1 MRPPTTFCTLAAI
14 TLSVAA
20 ADGYAQESLE
30 DVTAL
35 ALDARSEV
43 DTFAE
48 TKLEIPMRGVTL
60 ALRDLTGDGE
70 LELVRIDAG
79 GVHVR
84 ALDEEKT
91 YSRVGTLLPWPNE
104 TIGWDLADLDGDGH
118 TSLLMVADGRTISR
132 VRFTKER
139 GWAEPEALFE
149 AGTYL
154 PFGVAHVPFAR
165 DIDADGQ
172 LDLVLPGPGRF
183 HVRLNRGTSAEG
195 GLEWSNPVEVGYE
208 PEIDYELGDPGRL
221 SSTFGQSVVV
231 PYFSMFDVDGDGT
244 QDLVSEMDDR
254 VAFHLARPEIDALPS
269 WELDLSRLKNDVSA
283 SDIDLD
289 DLLSV
294 VSGFAQWRI
303 ADLDG
308 EGANDLVIGSDGR
321 FRVYFG
327 GAATG
332 PTKDPDVV
340 RKIAGNALYF
350 FVRDVIGDDRP
361 DLQIVRGERIS
372 LARLLKYLVV
382 PGKLDFDVFT
392 YANENGVFARRPT
405 KTTTL
410 ALRVP
415 RLFQLFEEFE
425 EVSDALEEQWDIPA
439 RRVDWDGDGED
450 DDVID
455 ALDDTLVVYENC
467 APPKQKFEDLS
478 LSRGIDGLVERVVLQ
493 DLDELDDGGE
503 SVIDL
508 GSIDTFAVAPG
519 KALRDATSG
528 KKRVASFPLWSGKD
542 DRAIRTRDLD
552 GDGRLD
558 VITVIEVERAYRIQI
573 LLRR

>member
-1 MRPPTTFCTLAAI
+1 MRPLAHASTAAAI
-14 TLSVAA
+14 ALFGLASSSP
-20 ADGYAQESLE
+20 AQGELE
-30 DVTAL
+30 DVAAL
-35 ALDARSEV
+35 ALAAHSSN

-48 TKLEIPMRGVTL
+48 TKFEIPNRGVTL
-60 ALRDLTGDGE
+60 ALRDLTGDGK
-70 LELVRIDAG
+70 LELLRIDAG
-79 GVHVR
+79 GVHVS
-84 ALDEEKT
+84 AINEEST
-91 YSRVGTLLPWPNE
+91 YSRVGTLLPWPSE
-104 TIGWDLADLDGDGH
+104 TVGWDLADLDGDGR
-118 TSLLMVADGRTISR
+118 TSLLMVADGKTIAR
-132 VRFTKER
+132 VAFTNEQ
-139 GWAEPEALFE
+139 GWAKAEPLFE

-154 PFGVAHVPFAR
+154 PSGIARVPFAR
-165 DIDADGQ
+165 DIDADGK

-183 HVRLNRGTSAEG
+183 HVRLNRGTSTEG
-195 GLEWSNPVEVGYE
+195 GLEWSTAVEVGYE

-308 EGANDLVIGSDGR
+308 KGANDLVIGNEGR

-332 PTKDPDVV
+332 PTDEPDVV

-350 FVRDVIGDDRP
+350 FVRDVIGDERP
-361 DLQIVRGERIS
+361 DLQIVRGERVS

-392 YANENGVFARRPT
+392 YANEDGVFARRPT

-415 RLFQLFEEFE
+415 RLFKLFEEFE
-425 EVSDALEEQWDIPA
+425 EVSDELEEQWDIPA
-439 RRVDWDGDGED
+439 RRVDWDGDGEQ

-455 ALDDTLVVYENC
+455 AVDDTLVVFESC

-493 DLDELDDGGE
+493 DLDDLDDGGE

-508 GSIDTFAVAPG
+508 GSLDTFAVAPG
-519 KALRDATSG
+519 KALRDATAG
-528 KKRVASFPLWSGKD
+528 KKRVAEFPLWNGND

-558 VITVIEVERAYRIQI
+558 VITIIDANRAYRVQI
-573 LLRR
+573 LVRR